1 MTWRRR
7 AWGENR
13 SALNKIAPKPGPLD
27 EVELSLV
34 GRAVRVRVRGGE
46 RNTQRERRERTRETE
61 REEWGKKECGIR
73 SVTEKLREYS
83 RVGLREKNSGE
94 KEEGDRKCM

>member
-61 REEWGKKECGIR
+61 RGMGEKRKWDTECD
-73 SVTEKLREYS
+73 REIA
-83 RVGLREKNSGE
+83 RVFESWIEREK
-94 KEEGDRKCM
+94 